1 MPWSR
6 RTEEELKKA
15 EREIIKHVQERAFN
29 KEIKE
34 LKSLG
39 SSKKLQK
46 GDEVRRRNQVVKQAS
61 TLYRLDPFVDKH
73 GVLRVAGRIQ
83 LASLPEDIK
92 NPVILPKG
100 HIAELVIKD
109 FHKKIQHQG

>member
-15 EREIIKHVQERAFN
+15 EREIIKQVQERAFN

-39 SSKKLQK
+39 SSKELQK

-73 GVLRVAGRIQ
+73 GVLRVGGRIQ
-83 LASLPEDIK
+83 QASLPEDIK
-92 NPVILPKG
+92 TVLEIR
-100 HIAELVIKD
+100 
-109 FHKKIQHQG
+109 KKFRLSLW